1 MKIILVFEKK
11 LSYIYRFEF
20 VVHGFIA
27 LEKLLV
33 FFRIV

>member
-1 MKIILVFEKK
+1 MKIILVFEKEI
-11 LSYIYRFEF
+11 SYISRFEL